1 MKISNKIGLI
11 VTFAIVGALLP
22 VAAHAQHKGGGKGSV
37 KKNNRV
43 VFNKNLNTGNER
55 KRFVTIN
62 DKMLGS
68 LQGVEHKIE
77 YLKTL
82 KNASRYSKSGTPP
95 EELQS
100 MAANIGA
107 DIEKI
112 REDIGQ
118 YAADGEITVSHRDGM
133 LSKLG
138 GLRKMVLD
146 LGYKLD

>member
-1 MKISNKIGLI
+1 MKHLNKVGLI
-11 VTFAIVGALLP
+11 FALSIAATIIP
-22 VAAHAQHKGGGKGSV
+22 VSTVSAQGGGKAKV
-37 KKNNRV
+37 KKNARV
-43 VFNKNLNTGNER
+43 VFNKNVNAAQER
-55 KRFVTIN
+55 KRFVSIN

-68 LQGVEHKIE
+68 LQGVEHKIT

-82 KNASRYSKSGTPP
+82 KNASRYNKNGTPP

-112 REDIGQ
+112 REDISQ

-138 GLRKMVLD
+138 GLRKLVLD
-146 LGYKLD
+146 MGYTLD